1 MSYPLP
7 KYLIQATPPDM
18 TESRVDARWGFGIYE
33 ILDKRNNFQKDFED
47 ILLEETAKE
56 ARHAPGVLAY
66 DWWKDKNKSSMY
78 IAVEIYANKKCE
90 FMLYNKSL

>member
-33 ILDKRNNFQKDFED
+33 ILDKRLSPMEPRVLHTVYRGSVEMSPDELPDTQDAAFRARLDEAVV
-47 ILLEETAKE
+47 AK
-56 ARHAPGVLAY
+56 
-66 DWWKDKNKSSMY
+66 WKSM
-78 IAVEIYANKKCE
+78 IY
-90 FMLYNKSL
+90 